1 MDIINFNKSRNKKRK
16 KIYNIQSN
24 KMRNQ
29 YSYNNYYQMPEQ
41 GNEGDYMVKDL
52 G

>member
-1 MDIINFNKSRNKKRK
+1 M
-16 KIYNIQSN
+16 IYNIQSN

-29 YSYNNYYQMPEQ
+29 NQYNYYQMPEQ
-41 GNEGDYMVKDL
+41 GNEGDYMVNDL

>member
-1 MDIINFNKSRNKKRK
+1 MKQNMKM
-16 KIYNIQSN
+16 IYNIQSN

-29 YSYNNYYQMPEQ
+29 NQYNYYQMPEQ
-41 GNEGDYMVKDL
+41 GNEGDYMVNDL